1 MMVSE
6 TAKQSLV
13 DKVRQSPRLDFSNI
27 PDDSWVKD
35 KTILIT
41 GGASGF
47 GAGFFRRWAAAGANV
62 VIGDVNV
69 QKGDQLV
76 RDVKRET
83 GNQNLH
89 FFHCNVTDWQ
99 SQVNFFKEAIKVS
112 PHGGIDTVVANAG
125 IVDSNAKLEEPEKL
139 DAANPPPPNLAVL
152 DVNLT
157 GVVYTTH
164 LALFYLPRNPGSAP
178 ANLTCDPR
186 QTYRDRHLLLISS
199 VAGFLPIPG
208 QALYAASKHAVVGLY
223 RNLRSSSFVH
233 GVRVSLICPYFIDT
247 PLLSGVAR
255 AVLAG
260 GTMGKAE
267 DVVEAAT
274 RFTADPRVV
283 GRAVSVG
290 PKMKV
295 KQEADG
301 EWRLVEGSSGAGEE
315 KTIWEIYPHD
325 FEDCDVFQRNMVA
338 LMNRVTEIRGWIG
351 WISDMFGA
359 VIYSMRKT

>member
-1 MMVSE
+1 MAA
-6 TAKQSLV
+6 AKRSLV
-13 DKVRQSPRLDFSNI
+13 DRIRQSPPLDFSNI
-27 PDDSWVKD
+27 PDDSWVQD

-47 GAGFFRRWAAAGANV
+47 GEGFFRRWAAAGANV
-62 VIGDVNV
+62 VIGDINV
-69 QKGDQLV
+69 QRGDQLV

-125 IVDSNAKLEEPEKL
+125 IVNADGKLEQPENL
-139 DAANPPPPNLAVL
+139 DTADPPPPNLAVL

-164 LALFYLPRNPGSAP
+164 LALFYLPRNPESVV
-178 ANLTCDPR
+178 ANPKCDPS
-186 QTYRDRHLLLISS
+186 QTQRDRHILLISS
-199 VAGFLPIPG
+199 IAGLLPIPG

-223 RNLRSSSFVH
+223 RTLRSSSFVH

-260 GTMGKAE
+260 GAMGKAE

-295 KQEADG
+295 KQDADG
-301 EWRLVEGSSGAGEE
+301 EWFLAEGNTDGAE

-325 FEDCDVFQRNMVA
+325 FEDCDVFQRNMVG
-338 LMNRVTEIRGWIG
+338 LLNRVMEIRGWVG

-359 VIYSMRKT
+359 LTYRKKP

>member
-1 MMVSE
+1 MALAA
-6 TAKQSLV
+6 AKQSLV
-13 DKVRQSPRLDFSNI
+13 DRVRQSPPLDFSNI

-47 GAGFFRRWAAAGANV
+47 GEGFFRRWAAAGANV
-62 VIGDVNV
+62 IIGDINV
-69 QKGDQLV
+69 QGGDQLV
-76 RDVKRET
+76 RDVRRET

-89 FFHCNVTDWQ
+89 FFHCNVTEWQ
-99 SQVNFFKEAIKVS
+99 SQVNFFKEAIRVS

-125 IVDSNAKLEEPEKL
+125 IVDSDGKLEQPENL
-139 DAANPPPPNLAVL
+139 DTANPPPPNLAVL
-152 DVNLT
+152 DVNLK

-164 LALFYLPRNPGSAP
+164 LALFYLPRNPGSTA
-178 ANLTCDPR
+178 ANPRCDPD
-186 QTYRDRHLLLISS
+186 QTHRDRHILLISS
-199 VAGFLPIPG
+199 IAGFLPIPG

-223 RNLRSSSFVH
+223 RTLRSSAFVH

-255 AVLAG
+255 ALLAG
-260 GTMGKAE
+260 GAMGKAE

-274 RFTADPRVV
+274 RFAADPRVV

-295 KQEADG
+295 KQDADG
-301 EWRLVEGSSGAGEE
+301 EWSVAEGESDGED
-315 KTIWEIYPHD
+315 KAIWEIYPHD
-325 FEDCDVFQRNMVA
+325 FEDCDVFQRNMVR
-338 LMNRVTEIRGWIG
+338 LLNRVMEIRGWAG
-351 WISDMFGA
+351 WISDMVGA
-359 VIYSMRKT
+359 ITYKKKS

>member
-1 MMVSE
+1 MMASNA
-6 TAKQSLV
+6 AKQSLV
-13 DKVRQSPRLDFSNI
+13 EKIRQSAPLDVKNI
-27 PDDSWVKD
+27 PNDSWVEG

-47 GAGFFRRWAAAGANV
+47 GEGFFRRWAAAGANV
-62 VIGDVNV
+62 IIGDINV

-83 GNQNLH
+83 GNHNLH
-89 FFHCNVTDWQ
+89 FFHCNVTEWQ
-99 SQVNFFKEAIKVS
+99 SQVNFFKEATKVS

-125 IVDSNAKLEEPEKL
+125 ITDTVSQLEEPANL
-139 DAANPPPPNLAVL
+139 DAADPPPPNLAVL

-178 ANLTCDPR
+178 ANPKCDPS
-186 QTYRDRHLLLISS
+186 QTHRDRHILLISS
-199 VAGFLPIPG
+199 IAGLLPIPG
-208 QALYAASKHAVVGLY
+208 QALYSASKHAVVGLY
-223 RNLRSSSFVH
+223 RTLRSSSFVH

-247 PLLSGVAR
+247 PLLSGAAR
-255 AVLAG
+255 ALLAG

-295 KQEADG
+295 KQGADG
-301 EWRLVEGSSGAGEE
+301 EWNLVEGTSDAGEE
-315 KTIWEIYPHD
+315 KAIWEIYPHD
-325 FEDCDVFQRNMVA
+325 FEDCDVFQRNMVG
-338 LMNRVTEIRGWIG
+338 LMNRVMEIRGWVG
-351 WISDMFGA
+351 WISDIIGA
-359 VIYSMRKT
+359 VTYGRKK